1 MIDIWQGVDS
11 CSLIILMSL
20 SHHSLTSNAT
30 SEKSDAILILAVGL
44 VFQSPW
50 KFVSCLLLH
59 LQNAELSPPFMRIFS
74 PVVHGT
80 WWTLSVWKV
89 VNFSSASCL
98 ELFSWSPLLCSRSTL
113 PVVQMW
119 NLQDWSS
126 SFPHLFHLI
135 FQSLCLLLFFLGECF
150 NSIFQPFYSM
160 FLFFVFAIIF
170 LISETFVLSE
180 RGYFLKYPFHLSNVF
195 SYLSETINGRIF

>member
-1 MIDIWQGVDS
+1 MCNFQIWISFFSFFFFPKASKHHSLIGSTVCQKNTAYVAVIQRRDWEHGF
-11 CSLIILMSL
+11 CSLI
-20 SHHSLTSNAT
+20 
-30 SEKSDAILILAVGL
+30 D
-44 VFQSPW
+44 
-50 KFVSCLLLH
+50 
-59 LQNAELSPPFMRIFS
+59 R
-74 PVVHGT
+74 
-80 WWTLSVWKV
+80 
-89 VNFSSASCL
+89 
-98 ELFSWSPLLCSRSTL
+98 SPLLCPRSPL

-170 LISETFVLSE
+170 LISETFALSE
-180 RGYFLKYPFHLSNVF
+180 RGYFLKYPFHLSNIF